1 MIGIH
6 RKRNILIV
14 TAWIK
19 PAFFQGDV
27 MKKFIV
33 AVALI
38 VSTAA
43 GTAAADAL
51 EDAVHNPQRTP
62 EFRERDQ
69 YRNPLETL
77 RFFGV
82 QPDTTVAEIW
92 ASPGWYAE
100 ILAPYL
106 KAEGMY
112 YAVGFSLSA
121 KRTPQWRRN
130 MAKELIAKF
139 AADSETYS
147 AVAVTSLSVP
157 EDTVIAP
164 PGTVDTVLTFR
175 NVHNWMKGDYASGV
189 FAAMYQALRP
199 GGILGVVEH
208 RAKRGTTVEMMKLS
222 GYVTEGQVIEL
233 AQAAGFELD
242 ARSEINANPKDTK
255 DHPRGVWTLPPT
267 LRMQDT
273 DREKYLA
280 IGESDR
286 MTLKFRKP

>member
-1 MIGIH
+1 
-6 RKRNILIV
+6 
-14 TAWIK
+14 
-19 PAFFQGDV
+19 
-27 MKKFIV
+27 MKNLV
-33 AVALI
+33 LALALI
-38 VSTAA
+38 VSMPPE
-43 GTAAADAL
+43 TAAADAL

-62 EFRERDQ
+62 AFQERDQ

-77 RFFGV
+77 RFFGM
-82 QPDTTVAEIW
+82 QPDKTVAEIW

-106 KAEGMY
+106 KAAGEY
-112 YAVGFSLSA
+112 YAVGFSLTA
-121 KRTPQWRRN
+121 KRTPQWRRT
-130 MAKELIAKF
+130 MAEELIAKF
-139 AADSETYS
+139 SADPDNYS

-164 PGTVDTVLTFR
+164 PGTVDIVLTFR
-175 NVHNWMKGDYASGV
+175 NVHNWMKGDYAPGV

-208 RAKRGTTVEMMKLS
+208 RAKPGTTVEMMKLS
-222 GYVTEGQVIEL
+222 GYVTEAQVIVF

-242 ARSEINANPKDTK
+242 GRSQINANPKDTR
-255 DHPRGVWTLPPT
+255 DHPRGVWTLPPS
-267 LRMQDT
+267 LRMQDV

-286 MTLKFRKP
+286 MTLRFRKP

>member
-1 MIGIH
+1 M
-6 RKRNILIV
+6 RNLV
-14 TAWIK
+14 LAL
-19 PAFFQGDV
+19 
-27 MKKFIV
+27 
-33 AVALI
+33 ALI
-38 VSTAA
+38 VSLAA
-43 GTAAADAL
+43 GTVAADAL
-51 EDAVHNPQRTP
+51 EDAVRNPQRTP
-62 EFRERDQ
+62 AFQERDR

-77 RFFGV
+77 RFFGM
-82 QPDTTVAEIW
+82 QADLTVAEVW

-106 KAEGMY
+106 KASGEY

-139 AADSETYS
+139 AAEPDNYS
-147 AVAVTSLSVP
+147 AVELTSLSVP

-164 PGTVDTVLTFR
+164 PGTVDIVLTFR
-175 NVHNWMKGDYASGV
+175 NVHNWMKGDYAPGV
-189 FAAMYQALRP
+189 FAAMYRALRP

-208 RAKRGTTVEMMKLS
+208 RAIPGTTVEMMKLS
-222 GYVTEGQVIEL
+222 GYVTETQVIEF
-233 AQAAGFELD
+233 ARAAGFELD
-242 ARSEINANPKDTK
+242 MRSEINANPKDNR
-255 DHPRGVWTLPPT
+255 DHPRGVWTLPPS
-267 LRMQDT
+267 LRMQDV